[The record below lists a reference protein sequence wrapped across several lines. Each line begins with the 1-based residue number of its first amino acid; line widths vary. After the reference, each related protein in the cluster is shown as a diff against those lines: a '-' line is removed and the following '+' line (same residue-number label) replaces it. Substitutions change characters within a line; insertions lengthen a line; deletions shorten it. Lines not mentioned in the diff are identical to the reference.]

1 MINHLTEQ
9 DLELEKK
16 QQQKALAGLKTI
28 TDKLPYLQLFDEV
41 INIDES
47 IDTDIVTDA
56 AKR

>member
-1 MINHLTEQ
+1 MINNLTEQ

-28 TDKLPYLQLFDEV
+28 TDKLPNLQLFDEV